1 MEQEDIPFPCMG
13 CGEVWFLSWEVLLGE
28 QLTLTALYS
37 RSWKKAKL
45 LSCVSSTPAHLSP
58 RLRPFSNIH
67 PPSAGQ
73 RWHIDCFRCSTCSTL
88 LDSDAHLLLL
98 GDGSLI
104 CSNCTYS
111 CNSCGN
117 KIEDLAILTGDQAF
131 CAQCFRC
138 RNCKRK
144 IENLRYARTSQGI
157 FCMDC
162 HESLMQRRRK
172 KKANAAAKK
181 PGGPGTKYDKSL
193 PSLPPSMEE
202 TRSIDETHTE
212 AFAEIAVENRPDT
225 AASEPAAAGK
235 EATKLVHSFSLILS
249 LTSLLFR
256 FPSPFHLQRQS
267 RLTTT
272 TLLRRR
278 QPSSPFKHIS

>member
-1 MEQEDIPFPCMG
+1 
-13 CGEVWFLSWEVLLGE
+13 
-28 QLTLTALYS
+28 
-37 RSWKKAKL
+37 
-45 LSCVSSTPAHLSP
+45 LSCVCTTSAHSSP
-58 RLRPFSNIH
+58 RLSPSSNIYA
-67 PPSAGQ
+67 PPAGQ

-202 TRSIDETHTE
+202 TRSIDETPTE
-212 AFAEIAVENRPDT
+212 AFAEIAVDNRPDT

-235 EATKLVHSFSLILS
+235 ETTMRVNLFFLILSYACLRFRFRFPFRFHPPKEITTNNDPSSVQTTISFSLPAHIVAVVRSVRNGIPPPMPILQ
-249 LTSLLFR
+249 T
-256 FPSPFHLQRQS
+256 QVA
-267 RLTTT
+267 
-272 TLLRRR
+272 
-278 QPSSPFKHIS
+278 SS